1 MIRTPSRTSSRSPSG
16 RLSTALIDRSKER
29 RAGHPAHRPAPSA
42 AMSARQ
48 AGSACH
54 LRTLGD
60 AVSAA
65 AIPLDDDFPQCSDSW
80 YLDVELSAA
89 TDECMMAC

>member
-1 MIRTPSRTSSRSPSG
+1 MIRTPSRISWRSLSG
-16 RLSTALIDRSKER
+16 SLGKALIGRSKER

-65 AIPLDDDFPQCSDSW
+65 AIPLDDEFPRCSDSW

-89 TDECMMAC
+89 TDECMIAC